1 MITVGT
7 VMADMNMNTVV
18 IRGHVIPGHVITIIP
33 AKNRL
38 AESVGLECC
47 SGSGCI
53 R

>member
-7 VMADMNMNTVV
+7 IMVDMNMNTVV
-18 IRGHVIPGHVITIIP
+18 IRGHVITIIP
-33 AKNRL
+33 AKNHL
-38 AESVGLECC
+38 AESVGSECC